1 MQRETN
7 PLAARDNGSR
17 DEFPSLSPK
26 RKWSFRGRALG
37 NLLRMGHCAPSVMR
51 TGLQICRIDEDWPV
65 KLAAGLP
72 GGIGDTGGEC
82 GGITSPLLL
91 LGMRYGLGSPE
102 DGLPLVFYKGHDHL
116 RGFLERNGS
125 PLCREIRGDPYRLR
139 KCIKAVCC
147 APEIA
152 LAAVARDSRD
162 AITGEQREAYRRLYS
177 YLGDAGF
184 HCSHEVLRRL
194 GPGIPLTGE
203 ILDAAS
209 GFIGGTLF
217 NGMTCSALAAGVMA
231 LGFRMRE
238 FEDDLPR
245 VVRMIVLMKTGGHPF
260 DDRINKFNVIMNR
273 GNRLSLRFA
282 EEFGDTQCRAL
293 TGCDFS
299 SVAGVTR
306 YIETGALDR
315 CRVLSRRVA
324 EEVQGMMSDQTR
336 PKGEMPG
343 NIRKDR

>member
-1 MQRETN
+1 MQRETY
-7 PLAARDNGSR
+7 PLAARNNR
-17 DEFPSLSPK
+17 FPDEFTPLSPK

-51 TGLQICRIDEDWPV
+51 TCLQVCRADEDWPV

-91 LGMRYGLGSPE
+91 LGMRYGLGTPE
-102 DGLPLVFYKGHDHL
+102 DGLPLVFYKGHAHF

-125 PLCREIRGDPYRLR
+125 PICREIRGGDPYRLR
-139 KCIKAVCC
+139 KCIKAVCY
-147 APEIA
+147 APEIT
-152 LAAVARDSRD
+152 LAAVAHDSRD
-162 AITGEQREAYRRLYS
+162 AIIGEPREAYRRLYS
-177 YLGDAGF
+177 HMEAAGF
-184 HCSHEVLRRL
+184 HCSQEVLRRL
-194 GPGIPLTGE
+194 GPNIPLSGE

-217 NGMTCSALAAGVMA
+217 KGMTCSALVAGVMA

-238 FEDDLPR
+238 FENSLPR
-245 VVRMIVLMKTGGHPF
+245 VMRMIALMKTGGHAF
-260 DDRINKFNVIMNR
+260 DDRINKFNVIMNQ
-273 GNRLSLRFA
+273 GKKLSLRFA
-282 EEFGDTQCRAL
+282 GEFGDTQCRAI

-299 SVAGVTR
+299 SVADVGK

-315 CRVLSRRVA
+315 CRAISRKVA
-324 EEVQGMMSDQTR
+324 EEVQSII
-336 PKGEMPG
+336 PA
-343 NIRKDR
+343 